1 MGVNNDRLVAG
12 QAIRREIL
20 GSDYV
25 DRRAATVWSFAEPF
39 AELMT
44 EYAWGTIWARPGLS
58 RRDRSLLNLGIL
70 AALNRND
77 ELTTHLAAAVTN
89 GLELA
94 EIQEAILQIALYCG
108 APAGVDALTC
118 ARKAFDLLGI
128 DVEQEAP

>member
-1 MGVNNDRLVAG
+1 MAEQNDRLAAG

-39 AELMT
+39 ANLMT

-77 ELTTHLAAAVTN
+77 ELTTHIGAAITN
-89 GLELA
+89 GLEPS
-94 EIQEAILQIALYCG
+94 EIQEAILQIGLYCG

-118 ARKAFDLLGI
+118 ARRAFDQLGI
-128 DVEQEAP
+128 DVDREAS